1 MPIIFT
7 QANGVHIKG
16 LAKINSNAQAY
27 FDYINKYIGN
37 INFYDY

>member
-16 LAKINSNAQAY
+16 FAKISSKAQAY
-27 FDYINKYIGN
+27 FDYTNKYIGN
-37 INFYDY
+37 INF